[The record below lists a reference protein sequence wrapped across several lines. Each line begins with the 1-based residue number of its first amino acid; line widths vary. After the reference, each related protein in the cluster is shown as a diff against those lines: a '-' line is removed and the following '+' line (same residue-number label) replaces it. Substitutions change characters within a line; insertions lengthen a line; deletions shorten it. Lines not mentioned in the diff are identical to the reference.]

1 MGAFDLVRD
10 AFTDWRRD
18 NAGRLGAALSY
29 YTLFSL
35 APLLI
40 VAIAVAGFF
49 FGREAA
55 QGQIVAQLQGLV
67 GDAGAGAV
75 QDMIEHSRHPA
86 AGVLA
91 TIIGLGTL
99 FLGAT
104 GAFTELKSALNVVW
118 DVKDEGGGVL
128 SLLRGR
134 LWAFAMVLAVGFLLL
149 VSLLIS
155 AALAGADGFFAWM
168 GVPRA
173 MAQLVNST
181 VSFLVITVLFALLFK
196 YLPDTPDRLARRLG
210 RRAADVGPVHR
221 RQAVHRP
228 VPRTQQRR
236 APSTAPPAPVV
247 VLVVWVYYA
256 AQIFFFGAE
265 VTQAYA
271 HGTGRAGRA
280 RRASG
285 ARGSRAP
292 PARIERRWRA
302 CPCWSPT
309 TRFHRIARG
318 IPGLAPGLP
327 ATDRAAGPT
336 REPGGRRARR
346 SCARRTAST
355 TPSRT
360 GKAGW

>member
-67 GDAGAGAV
+67 GDAGARAV

-168 GVPRA
+168 GVPQA

-196 YLPDTPDRLARRLG
+196 YLPDTRIDWRDVWVGALLTSALITVGKLFIGLYLG
-210 RRAADVGPVHR
+210 RSSVASVYGAAG
-221 RQAVHRP
+221 
-228 VPRTQQRR
+228 
-236 APSTAPPAPVV
+236 SVV

-271 HGTGRAGRA
+271 HRH
-280 RRASG
+280 
-285 ARGSRAP
+285 GS
-292 PARIERRWRA
+292 
-302 CPCWSPT
+302 
-309 TRFHRIARG
+309 
-318 IPGLAPGLP
+318 
-327 ATDRAAGPT
+327 
-336 REPGGRRARR
+336 RRARE
-346 SCARRTAST
+346 AS
-355 TPSRT
+355 
-360 GKAGW
+360 